1 MPKEDMLQGWEL
13 GDTAVQVAS
22 SETLGGCFRTPDANS
37 DSNELGWLMS

>member
-1 MPKEDMLQGWEL
+1 MPKEDVLQGWEL

-22 SETLGGCFRTPDANS
+22 SETLGGRFRTPDNS